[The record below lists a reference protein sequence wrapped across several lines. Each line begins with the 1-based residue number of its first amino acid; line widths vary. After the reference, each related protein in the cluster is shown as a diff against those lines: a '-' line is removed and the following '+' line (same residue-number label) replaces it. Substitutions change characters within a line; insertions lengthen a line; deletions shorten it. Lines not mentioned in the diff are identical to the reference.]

1 LGSGLMTNFLSWL
14 LISTVNLSLT
24 FPKTITNI
32 TQTQVGQLLCVGHV
46 FPIASMTQRERER
59 ERDVQRI
66 LNPLHIVATAKLD
79 DDLSYFF
86 SNIWHKGC
94 IFLSMIASFAT
105 SQS

>member
-1 LGSGLMTNFLSWL
+1 
-14 LISTVNLSLT
+14 VNLSLT

-46 FPIASMTQRERER
+46 LPIASMTERERERER

-66 LNPLHIVATAKLD
+66 LNPLHIVATAQLD
-79 DDLSYFF
+79 DHLSYFF

-94 IFLSMIASFAT
+94 AFLSMIASFAT